1 MKRGEMIAF
10 AAACLACCLPLLLGI
25 VGVTTG
31 AAGAVGFWVG
41 RNQALIVAAIGLAYL
56 LYTAVRHI
64 RAKASNLEKVGLTRK
79 AG

>member
-10 AAACLACCLPLLLGI
+10 AVACLACCLPLLLGI

-41 RNQALIVAAIGLAYL
+41 KNQALIVVGVGLAYL
-56 LYTAVRHI
+56 VYTAVRHI
-64 RAKASNLEKVGLTRK
+64 RAKASNVEKIDLTHK
-79 AG
+79 PS